1 MKDKS
6 KIFVCLSL
14 IVFFIIL
21 NTIVYRNYFA
31 TSEVLNLFQIILF
44 SFSLLLNDFK
54 KVKIIKLIITTII
67 GLIMTVIILWSQRFY
82 GYSLNRLMS
91 LILIINFDLYLLI
104 SIKIKINN
112 MNWAMGFLIV
122 NIIAVIFYMNI
133 VNPLPKKDINNILI
147 ENIYDYNNIDFTS
160 KIKSINNSFGNYKEN
175 VGYYIIHDDK
185 GNRFYVGV
193 TSGLVLKNN

>member
-1 MKDKS
+1 
-6 KIFVCLSL
+6 
-14 IVFFIIL
+14 
-21 NTIVYRNYFA
+21 
-31 TSEVLNLFQIILF
+31 
-44 SFSLLLNDFK
+44 
-54 KVKIIKLIITTII
+54 
-67 GLIMTVIILWSQRFY
+67 
-82 GYSLNRLMS
+82 MS